1 MGLLET
7 IVAVLVV
14 TAGSL
19 IVGVLL
25 FRRTWR
31 KRKRERDPVR
41 FAAEEAA
48 RKGRPTD
55 AADELVRAA
64 RDKLDAGFYLKAL
77 RLFKEALE
85 HDPQH
90 AEALAGKRKCEDE
103 LGLS

>member
-7 IVAVLVV
+7 IIAVLAV
-14 TAGSL
+14 TAISL

-48 RKGRPTD
+48 RKGRPSD

-64 RDKLDAGFYLKAL
+64 REKLDAGFYLKAL
-77 RLFKEALE
+77 SLFKQALE
-85 HDPQH
+85 HHPQH
-90 AEALAGKRKCEDE
+90 AAALAGKARCEQE